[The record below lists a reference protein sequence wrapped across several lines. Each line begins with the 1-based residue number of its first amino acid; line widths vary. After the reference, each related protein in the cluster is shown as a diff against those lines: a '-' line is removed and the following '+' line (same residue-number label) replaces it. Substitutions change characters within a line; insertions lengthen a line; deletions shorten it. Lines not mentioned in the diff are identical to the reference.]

1 MCYTS
6 FWLYNIITINFQQY
20 SIINVMSLDC
30 NMQSVSFVPSKD
42 SWMEIRLY
50 LNGQQWSKLHPH
62 TIRPHYIINI
72 RLKTARFHACF
83 YCTCI
88 NWYPESFSIIRLF
101 ILDIY
106 VNRSHLQCTRIWNTI
121 SIIILFSFCFNL
133 FLCKQDEDYLRS
145 ISAAQNSYILP
156 C

>member
-50 LNGQQWSKLHPH
+50 LNGQQWSKLHP
-62 TIRPHYIINI
+62 
-72 RLKTARFHACF
+72 HACF